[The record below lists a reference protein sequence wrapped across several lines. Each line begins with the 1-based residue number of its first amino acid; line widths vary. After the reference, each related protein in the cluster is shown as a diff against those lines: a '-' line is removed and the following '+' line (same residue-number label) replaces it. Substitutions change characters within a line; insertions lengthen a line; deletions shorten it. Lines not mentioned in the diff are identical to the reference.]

1 MIVAILNVY
10 LVILFILVKTK
21 IVPFNLFWKCSP
33 LIVLL
38 LLMFGLFIPMGWGA
52 PQGAALVVRNSVQ
65 IVPNVAGEVTE
76 VPVEPNKPL
85 KAGDVLFKIDPV
97 PYQAQVDS
105 IGAQVKFEELR
116 LSQMTQMQ
124 LSDAGRAFDVEQR
137 QADVDKLKGQLLG
150 AKWNLDQTVVRAP
163 ADGYVTNVGLMKGA
177 RVANLPLSP
186 VMAFIDTS
194 ETVVGVEI
202 PQIYARYVRPG
213 QEVEVTFKLFPGQVF
228 TGKVDAVLQAT
239 STGQVAA
246 SGTAVTPKAG
256 DVGAVRRPRQARRR
270 QARRQPAGR
279 HCRRRGDLHLA
290 HQAGAHHPQG
300 DPAADRDRELR
311 QSVLVKIAAGPDPA
325 QSASRLDPLPATVV
339 IVAVVAP
346 PPWAAA
352 DEYHPVMAMMMTT
365 VMGPIAVP
373 ITALPVT
380 GLTFPVARAAGPSAH
395 ARGAAHNCGAAH
407 ASRGRHACCTA
418 DATSATHSGTAATP
432 AAAGHV
438 RASAAT
444 MAAARHHR
452 RRHRARWR
460 P

>member
-1 MIVAILNVY
+1 MIVAIFNVY

-21 IVPFNLFWKCSP
+21 IVSFNLFWKCSP

-65 IVPNVAGEVTE
+65 IVPNVAGEVTK

-85 KAGDVLFKIDPV
+85 KAGDVLFKIDPT

-116 LSQMTQMQ
+116 LSQMTQLQ

-177 RVANLPLSP
+177 RVASLPLSP

-202 PQIYARYVRPG
+202 PQIYTRYIEPG

-228 TGKVDAVLQAT
+228 NGKVDTVLQAT
-239 STGQVAA
+239 STGQVVASGSAVAPRQVTAAPFVVRVKLDDAKLAA
-246 SGTAVTPKAG
+246 SLPAGTA
-256 DVGAVRRPRQARRR
+256 GA
-270 QARRQPAGR
+270 
-279 HCRRRGDLHLA
+279 
-290 HQAGAHHPQG
+290 
-300 DPAADRDRELR
+300 AAIYTSHIKPSHIIRKVILR
-311 QSVLVKIAAGPDPA
+311 QIA
-325 QSASRLDPLPATVV
+325 
-339 IVAVVAP
+339 IVNYVNP
-346 PPWAAA
+346 
-352 DEYHPVMAMMMTT
+352 
-365 VMGPIAVP
+365 
-373 ITALPVT
+373 
-380 GLTFPVARAAGPSAH
+380 F
-395 ARGAAHNCGAAH
+395 
-407 ASRGRHACCTA
+407 
-418 DATSATHSGTAATP
+418 
-432 AAAGHV
+432 
-438 RASAAT
+438 
-444 MAAARHHR
+444 
-452 RRHRARWR
+452 
-460 P
+460 